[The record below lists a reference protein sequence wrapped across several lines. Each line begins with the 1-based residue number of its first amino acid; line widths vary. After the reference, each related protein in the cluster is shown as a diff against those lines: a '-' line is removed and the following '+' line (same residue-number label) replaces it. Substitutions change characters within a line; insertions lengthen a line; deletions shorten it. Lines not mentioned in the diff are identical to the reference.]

1 MFQQNNSV
9 GMGSTTAVNEG
20 LRAHMVRVYNYMT
33 GGLLIT
39 AIMAFIF
46 SQPPFANMLFSPT
59 GGMTGFGMLVSFSP
73 LLMIFGFGWVL
84 KRGSLAQVQGTFWGF
99 AALMGMSLSYIF
111 LAYTGASITRV
122 FLITSAM
129 FGGMSIYG
137 YTTKK
142 DLTNM
147 GSFLIMAL
155 IGVIVASIVN
165 IFLRSSG
172 MEFILSLLSVL
183 IFTGLTAYDTQKI
196 AQMYQYAG
204 NHDSATRIAVSGAL
218 SLYMDFINMFIHLL
232 RFFGDRR

>member
-1 MFQQNNSV
+1 MFQNNSSV
-9 GMGSTTAVNEG
+9 RTAERTRIDEG

-33 GGLLIT
+33 GGLLLT
-39 AIMAFIF
+39 AVMAFVF
-46 SQPPFANMLFSPT
+46 SQPPFINLLYSPT
-59 GGMTGFGMLVSFSP
+59 GMTGFGYLVMFAP

-84 KRGSLAQVQGTFWGF
+84 QKGSLAQVQGVFWGF

-129 FGGMSIYG
+129 FGSMSIYG

-147 GSFLIMAL
+147 GAFLFMAL
-155 IGVIVASIVN
+155 IGVIIASIVN
-165 IFLRSSG
+165 IFLRSTG
-172 MEFILSLLSVL
+172 MDFVLSLLSVL
-183 IFTGLTAYDTQKI
+183 IFTGLTAFDTQKI
-196 AQMYQYAG
+196 AQMYRYANG
-204 NHDSATRIAVSGAL
+204 HDAATRIAVSGAL

-232 RFFGDRR
+232 RFFGDRK